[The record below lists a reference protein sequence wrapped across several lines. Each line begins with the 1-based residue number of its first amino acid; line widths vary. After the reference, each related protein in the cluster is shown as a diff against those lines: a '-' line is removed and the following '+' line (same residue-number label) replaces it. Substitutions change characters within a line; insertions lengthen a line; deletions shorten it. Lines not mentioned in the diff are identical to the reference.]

1 MKRILGA
8 AVSFTLVGVL
18 TFVLLELVP
27 GDVSAQRLG
36 ATSSDA
42 ARASLR
48 EALGLTGS
56 ASTRGLRYLSHVARL
71 DLGRSLVDGRDV
83 RAKIAE
89 RLPSTAL
96 LAIVALLVTW
106 AMALPLALRRRRLL
120 VLTLA
125 YALPVPA
132 VALGLLQ
139 LGAPYGASFGA
150 LVCAALALQPLLVP
164 RTHGQLARALDEAL
178 GSDALRTLRAAGASP
193 SRLLRAALRTH
204 ALRLVTLVALQLPA
218 LLSGVVLV
226 ESIFGVPG
234 LGLLAFDAL
243 AARDVPTL
251 LGLVLVGA
259 AITIGCTLA
268 VDLVAPRLDPRL
280 DHAA

>member
-1 MKRILGA
+1 MRRVLGA
-8 AVSFTLVGVL
+8 VVSFALVGVL

-36 ATSSDA
+36 ATSSAA

-48 EALGLTGS
+48 DALGLSGS
-56 ASTRGLRYLSHVARL
+56 ASTRGLRYLAHVARL
-71 DLGRSLVDGRDV
+71 DLGRSLVDGREV
-83 RAKIAE
+83 SEKVAE

-96 LAIVALLVTW
+96 LATLSLIMTW
-106 AMALPLALRRRRLL
+106 SLALPLALWRRRLL
-120 VLTLA
+120 VLTLV

-132 VALGLLQ
+132 LAIGLLA
-139 LGAPYGASFGA
+139 LGAPYGASVATF
-150 LVCAALALQPLLVP
+150 LCAAVALLPLLVP

-178 GSDALRTLRAAGASP
+178 QSDALRTLRAAGATP

-204 ALRLVTLVALQLPA
+204 ALRLVTLVALELPA

-226 ESIFGVPG
+226 ESIFGLPG
-234 LGLLAFDAL
+234 LGLLAFDSL

-268 VDLVAPRLDPRL
+268 VDLLASRLDPRL